1 MWLIGTLFCCEAV
14 LRGSTPRTST
24 KLLSPQVLRLVG
36 DFFYSLYG
44 LMTSCFVAKQCFA
57 VQLPAPPLH
66 STPRK
71 MKFLTGIFL
80 YLYILCKEVALLR
93 SSASRFNS
101 PHLHYMRIQASSEST
116 RGLF

>member
-71 MKFLTGIFL
+71 MKFLTGIFF
-80 YLYILCKEVALLR
+80 ILDVVNWHAGLLR

-101 PHLHYMRIQASSEST
+101 PLLSIT
-116 RGLF
+116 